1 MRNEQQL
8 GIKRSAVLDGKLMN
22 ACMMDS
28 QVPESVRAHL
38 RMLVMLV
45 RSTLQ
50 NWKYP
55 SDKQQGAVELMLQQ
69 AESLSDSL
77 FDGWPQ
83 WLSQ

>member
-22 ACMMDS
+22 ACMMGW

-38 RMLVMLV
+38 RMLV

-83 WLSQ
+83 RLSQ